1 MKPYR
6 YPKPCFI
13 TKDNAIGFIPN
24 NPCIVVETD
33 NNRFYITIDEW
44 ANQGG
49 E

>member
-13 TKDNAIGFIPN
+13 N
-24 NPCIVVETD
+24 NHVIVETD
-33 NNRFYITIDEW
+33 DYRFHITVDEW